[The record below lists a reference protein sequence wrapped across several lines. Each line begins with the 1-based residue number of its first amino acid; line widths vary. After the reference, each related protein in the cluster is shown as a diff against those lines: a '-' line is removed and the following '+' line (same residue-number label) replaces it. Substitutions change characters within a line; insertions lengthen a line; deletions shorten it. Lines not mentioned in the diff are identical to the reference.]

1 MSKIEDI
8 EASIAADET
17 ALARYEAD
25 LVTIRGGG
33 KVENM
38 TEEGALRVIAGMRA
52 ALANRRALLTKL
64 RAAKL
69 REVFD
74 KAIEATDDPNLADQ
88 RRLLRE
94 FFTNDAFR
102 QAMTDEIARINGV
115 D

>member
-1 MSKIEDI
+1 
-8 EASIAADET
+8 
-17 ALARYEAD
+17 
-25 LVTIRGGG
+25 
-33 KVENM
+33 
-38 TEEGALRVIAGMRA
+38 MRA
-52 ALANRRALLTKL
+52 ALANRRVLLTKL

-74 KAIEATDDPNLADQ
+74 NAIAATADPDLADQ

-102 QAMTDEIARINGV
+102 EAMTNEIARINGV